1 MIWTPRK
8 KLIVPLRQ
16 PIVLPL
22 RFGVSGEYRI
32 EAVRPDGT
40 RRLLADWFPNLIVDV
55 GLDAI
60 GANASLG
67 GPPFIGWC
75 RVGTGTDLPAVGNTA
90 LQAQVAST
98 ASLVASTDTNSG
110 SVPYFAESTRTYQFG
125 VGAAAGNLAEVGV
138 GSGSTGPNLFSRA
151 RILDVNGNPTTI
163 TVLSD
168 EFLNVS
174 YRLRQYPPAA
184 DRLGEFFIGSAA
196 YTYTARASQ
205 ANSWLLSSSAWNG
218 GSPSVSVF
226 SGAIGSITSLPSGSS
241 LGNGTVTVAA
251 YTAGNFY
258 RDLSAVWEPNNGN
271 GTHRSYRVNVG
282 IPGTYQYEISPTI
295 VKTNLD
301 QLTMS
306 FRIGWQR
313 IVGTG

>member
-98 ASLVASTDTNSG
+98 ASLVASTNTNSG

-174 YRLRQYPPAA
+174 YRLRMYAPAA

-196 YTYTARASQ
+196 YTYTARASS
-205 ANSWLLSSSAWNG
+205 ANSWSLNSTLWFSSSVGAY
-218 GSPSVSVF
+218 
-226 SGAIGSITSLPSGSS
+226 SGNI
-241 LGNGTVTVAA
+241 GTVTSQPTGFLANGPVTLAN

-258 RDLSAVWEPNNGN
+258 RDLSAVWAPNSGN
-271 GTHRSYRVNVG
+271 GTHRSYLLGTNALG
-282 IPGTYQYEISPTI
+282 IYQYEISPTI
-295 VKTNLD
+295 AKTSLD